1 MSDNLAN
8 LRNYKI
14 QLRQVEM
21 SLKTDPDNEDLKKLH
36 EDLNVGN
43 NLIVVK
49 LIFLTFFVFFFLHPG
64 GN

>member
-21 SLKTDPDNEDLKKLH
+21 SLINDPNSEDLITLKN
-36 EDLNVGN
+36 DLNVS
-43 NLIVVK
+43 K
-49 LIFLTFFVFFFLHPG
+49 SF
-64 GN
+64 